1 MLGVPF
7 QMLTSRST
15 CSLTRANTRRG
26 RLMSRERQLI
36 LYTKKYWRYVVLL
49 LYLAQLVVFFICVHV
64 NLCPLHWLYC
74 LHNQWHL
81 CTYTC
86 IYNYL
91 HMYLYIHLYIYL
103 YIILVYILVAYIY
116 LSIYLLIRLTL
127 LQVCCIDQAKL
138 MSSCLYLK
146 NSDGNWNNLGSGHIF
161 IVFVQQK
168 IITILVV

>member
-1 MLGVPF
+1 MWYYY
-7 QMLTSRST
+7 
-15 CSLTRANTRRG
+15 C
-26 RLMSRERQLI
+26 I
-36 LYTKKYWRYVVLL
+36 LHNWLCFSYV
-49 LYLAQLVVFFICVHV
+49 YMWICV
-64 NLCPLHWLYC
+64 LLHWLYC

-86 IYNYL
+86 IYSYL

-103 YIILVYILVAYIY
+103 YIIIVYILVTYIY

-146 NSDGNWNNLGSGHIF
+146 NSDGNWNNLGEWSYLYCFCAAKNYHNDTCCVNSNWMSF
-161 IVFVQQK
+161 LLFYLY
-168 IITILVV
+168 II